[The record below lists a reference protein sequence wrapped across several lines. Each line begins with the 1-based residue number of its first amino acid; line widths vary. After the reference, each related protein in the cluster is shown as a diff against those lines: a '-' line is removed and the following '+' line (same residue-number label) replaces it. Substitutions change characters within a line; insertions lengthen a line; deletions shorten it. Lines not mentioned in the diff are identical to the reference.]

1 MSNSILGT
9 IRYIPDEDS
18 INNNENEPQR
28 SASQTNAKIKRSN
41 GIELSSDD
49 EEVAELTAISE
60 NEKQRWNKKKSKSIR
75 MK

>member
-1 MSNSILGT
+1 M
-9 IRYIPDEDS
+9 
-18 INNNENEPQR
+18 
-28 SASQTNAKIKRSN
+28 
-41 GIELSSDD
+41 SSDD